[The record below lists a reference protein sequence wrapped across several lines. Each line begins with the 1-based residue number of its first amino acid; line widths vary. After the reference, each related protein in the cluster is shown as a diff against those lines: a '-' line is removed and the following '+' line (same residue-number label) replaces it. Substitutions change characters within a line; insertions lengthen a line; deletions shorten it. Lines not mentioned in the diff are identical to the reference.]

1 MKRSRE
7 WNNNEAANKI
17 IELHEIQ
24 IFDTSYQYSIVSREV
39 SNTDYYSGYTI
50 SSRRVSIWFNILIYF
65 RRIWNSI
72 RIDWMEVQYSVES
85 NPNID
90 LLPNPME
97 YVEAYDEILKQLA
110 WSQHNLITVLY
121 YIWIIINIKS
131 VSQLHF
137 YLNTI

>member
-7 WNNNEAANKI
+7 WNNNEATNKI